1 MSRLAVL
8 FRGGLFAVT
17 FGLLCSNAQAQIAF
31 GVDSTGL
38 LFRFN
43 INTPAVVTPIGS
55 VGFVPEGIDFRPG
68 TSSLYALEVGPN
80 TTQLYTIDITTAQA
94 TAVGSGFNSTG
105 ANYNLLQNTTFGFD
119 FNPKTLQADNSMLI
133 RVVGTNGTNLRL
145 DSSTGQIAGVDSTLQ
160 FANGNSAFVDAA
172 AYINNIPQAGG
183 TTALYDIDSRND
195 ALLLQNPP
203 NTGTLSTVG
212 PLGVTVDANRNIHF
226 DIYTTPGDADLGLA
240 ATQLTLFS
248 LVPMPHQRPPGR
260 VPALRR
266 QSRDRADHQ
275 RRAGGPG
282 RCSLQLRWRL
292 RDRACSRAGKRCLH
306 VGGGAW
312 RRLPSCS
319 LASKAVVKL

>member
-119 FNPKTLQADNSMLI
+119 FNPKTLQADNSMRI

-203 NTGTLSTVG
+203 NTGTLTTVG

-226 DIYTTPGDADLGLA
+226 DIYTTPGDADLGIGGDAAYAVLTRPDAPINGPLGAYLLYDVNLA
-240 ATQLTLFS
+240 TGQITNGA
-248 LVPMPHQRPPGR
+248 LVGPADAPYNFDGGFAIAPVPEPGSVVFMSVVALGVAYR
-260 VPALRR
+260 VV
-266 QSRDRADHQ
+266 
-275 RRAGGPG
+275 
-282 RCSLQLRWRL
+282 RL
-292 RDRACSRAGKRCLH
+292 RAKQS
-306 VGGGAW
+306 
-312 RRLPSCS
+312 
-319 LASKAVVKL
+319 